1 MDGGIPFEIIY
12 GLKQEE
18 VFTHSGFLS
27 NFRSVA
33 LLIRLDKINSS
44 FPLNHRNSL
53 SRSANFE
60 HLMITCQKKEV
71 CYP

>member
-12 GLKQEE
+12 GLKLKE

-27 NFRSVA
+27 NLQSVA

-44 FPLNHRNSL
+44 IPLNHRNSL